1 MANPIKIFKEIKTIQ
16 QRLDEIDYTFS
27 GYTPSIETLMFVEFM
42 KKVNEGG
49 KGEENTTPLIHLK
62 MLDLLFDANT
72 RNKAIMCFRGASKTT
87 LMEYMIL
94 YGMCFNRVF
103 GLKDVTTGMYVA
115 NSLKDGAKQF
125 RHSIEQRIRESA
137 FLQEMIPMNK
147 IKISTNDERGTQK
160 IFKNNEELD
169 NGLEAGIKFTDVS
182 LDIINK
188 NGKPFYVKLFGIT
201 TGIRGFK
208 AYGERPCFCHKK
220 GTIVQTE
227 QGYHPVENYHTKGE
241 SRIEQ
246 GIKVSL
252 FGLIRDE
259 IVTKEHRYMTIS
271 EIRKTNKHYLQNKE
285 IKRDATYQ
293 YTEPKWK
300 EAQELSFKKKLG
312 NQQTSYDYIIKYI
325 DYSVE
330 EPKPFIKKTSIIE
343 KRNKKGQIVKTKVT
357 TKEQLHKHINKQ
369 SFWYLYG
376 LYLADGS
383 SNGQKI
389 YYYFDSRKKDLIDI
403 FLKHCEKLNYKPF
416 IRKTKD
422 KNIVIISINDSVFSQ
437 FCSNNH
443 IGNSIKNIPE
453 WVLKIN
459 TKFQKQLLKGYI
471 NGDGCID
478 KKNNQILINSV
489 NEDAINKLGY
499 ICERLNLPYHIRYTR
514 KKEILQIINGYNSI
528 SLSNIQYELK
538 LSQNVKKVLGYN
550 IKDIKSKQVFIK
562 DGILYRQVKSV
573 EFLNEFNEFIPIQT
587 PSHTYNTQFGLS
599 HNCVLDDVLKD
610 SEARSEAT
618 ITTIEESIY
627 RAIPY
632 ALHPTKRMMIWCG
645 TPFNSKDPLYKA
657 IESNAWKSVL
667 FPIAEKFPCEEKDFR
682 GAWED
687 RFPYEAVKQQ
697 WDLALSN
704 GQEQG
709 FRQEMMLQII
719 PSEGLLVPPSKII
732 ELSSETFNKVDQS
745 MYNYYITTDFAYTDK
760 EHSDYSVIS
769 IWAVNNHKD
778 YILCDGFCGKALID
792 RLIDMLFQYVSKY
805 KPLQVGF
812 EITGQQIGFVNLIMN
827 EMVKRN
833 IFFNIK
839 EIRPSKDKFSRFNLA
854 SPLFHQQKI
863 KILSSMM
870 SSSWGTEFKDE
881 INKATIEGFK
891 SKHDDVLDTISQ
903 LLDLEVFAPI
913 NNIPSSSSYSS
924 VFDEDSRS
932 SIIF

>member
-1 MANPIKIFKEIKTIQ
+1 MAKEIKTIQ
-16 QRLDEIDYTFS
+16 QRLDEIDYTFQ

-49 KGEENTTPLIHLK
+49 KGEENTTPLIHLQ
-62 MLDLLFDANT
+62 MLDLLFEKKT
-72 RNKAIMCFRGASKTT
+72 QNKAIMCFRGASKTT

-103 GLKDVTTGMYVA
+103 GLHDVHAGMYVA

-125 RHSIEQRIRESA
+125 RHSIEQRIRESK
-137 FLQEMIPMNK
+137 FLQEMIPLNK
-147 IKISTNDERGTQK
+147 IKISTSDERGTQSM
-160 IFKNNEELD
+160 FKNNDELD
-169 NGLEAGIKFTDVS
+169 SGLDAGIKFTDVS

-188 NGKPFYVKLFGIT
+188 NGQPFFVKLFGIT

-208 AYGERPCFCHKK
+208 AYGQRPNFCHKK
-220 GTIVQTE
+220 GTMIQTE
-227 QGYHPVENYHTKGE
+227 QGHHLVEHYHTKGE

-246 GIKVSL
+246 GVKVSL

-271 EIRKTNKHYLQNKE
+271 KIKKVHKHYLKNKE
-285 IKRDATYQ
+285 RKAEITYQ
-293 YTEPKWK
+293 YTEPQWK
-300 EAQELSFKKKLG
+300 EAQHLSFKKKLG

-325 DYSVE
+325 DYTIE
-330 EPKPFIKKTSIIE
+330 KPKSFIKKTHIIE
-343 KRNKKGQIVKTKVT
+343 KRNKKGQIIKTKIIE
-357 TKEQLHKHINKQ
+357 KEQFHKHINKQ

-383 SNGQKI
+383 SDNNKI
-389 YYYFDSRKKDLIDI
+389 TYYFDSRKKELIDI
-403 FLKHCEKLNYKPF
+403 FLNHCNKLNYKTC
-416 IRKTKD
+416 IIKV
-422 KNIVIISINDSVFSQ
+422 KNKNLITISINDSLFSQ

-443 IGNSIKNIPE
+443 KGNSIKNIPE
-453 WVLKIN
+453 WILKIDI
-459 TKFQKQLLKGYI
+459 KFQKQLLKGYI
-471 NGDGCID
+471 NGDGYID
-478 KKNNQILINSV
+478 KKNNQIRINSI

-514 KKEILQIINGYNSI
+514 KKEMLQIIEGFNSI
-528 SLSNIQYELK
+528 FLSNIQYELR

-550 IKDIKSKQVFIK
+550 IKDTKSNQVFIK

-599 HNCVLDDVLKD
+599 HNCVLDDILKD

-618 ITTIEESIY
+618 IHTIEESIY

-632 ALHPTKRMMIWCG
+632 ALHPTKRMMVWCG

-657 IESNAWKSVL
+657 IESDAWKTVL
-667 FPIAEKFPCEEKDFR
+667 FPIAEKFPCDEKEFK

-697 WDLALSN
+697 WDLSLSN

-719 PSEGLLVPPSKII
+719 PSEGLLVPLSKIV
-732 ELSSETFNKVDQS
+732 ELSSDTFNRVDKS
-745 MYNYYITTDFAYTDK
+745 MYNFYITTDFAYTDK

-769 IWAVNNHKD
+769 IWAVNNNKD
-778 YILCDGFCGKALID
+778 YILCDGFCGKALMD
-792 RLIDMLFQYVSKY
+792 KLIDMLFHYVSKY

-833 IFFNIK
+833 IFFNLK

-870 SSSWGTEFKDE
+870 TSSWGNEFRDE
-881 INKATIEGFK
+881 ISKATIEGFK

-903 LLDLEVFAPI
+903 LLDLEIFAPI
-913 NNIPSSSSYSS
+913 NNIPNNDSYTS

>member
-16 QRLDEIDYTFS
+16 QRLDEIDYTFN

-42 KKVNEGG
+42 KKINEGG

-62 MLDLLFDANT
+62 MLDLLFDPNT

-208 AYGERPCFCHKK
+208 AYGERPF
-220 GTIVQTE
+220 
-227 QGYHPVENYHTKGE
+227 
-241 SRIEQ
+241 
-246 GIKVSL
+246 
-252 FGLIRDE
+252 F
-259 IVTKEHRYMTIS
+259 
-271 EIRKTNKHYLQNKE
+271 
-285 IKRDATYQ
+285 
-293 YTEPKWK
+293 
-300 EAQELSFKKKLG
+300 
-312 NQQTSYDYIIKYI
+312 
-325 DYSVE
+325 
-330 EPKPFIKKTSIIE
+330 
-343 KRNKKGQIVKTKVT
+343 
-357 TKEQLHKHINKQ
+357 
-369 SFWYLYG
+369 
-376 LYLADGS
+376 
-383 SNGQKI
+383 
-389 YYYFDSRKKDLIDI
+389 
-403 FLKHCEKLNYKPF
+403 
-416 IRKTKD
+416 
-422 KNIVIISINDSVFSQ
+422 
-437 FCSNNH
+437 
-443 IGNSIKNIPE
+443 
-453 WVLKIN
+453 
-459 TKFQKQLLKGYI
+459 
-471 NGDGCID
+471 
-478 KKNNQILINSV
+478 
-489 NEDAINKLGY
+489 
-499 ICERLNLPYHIRYTR
+499 
-514 KKEILQIINGYNSI
+514 
-528 SLSNIQYELK
+528 
-538 LSQNVKKVLGYN
+538 
-550 IKDIKSKQVFIK
+550 
-562 DGILYRQVKSV
+562 
-573 EFLNEFNEFIPIQT
+573 
-587 PSHTYNTQFGLS
+587 
-599 HNCVLDDVLKD
+599 CVLDDVLKD

-667 FPIAEKFPCEEKDFR
+667 FPIAEKFPCEEKDFK

-913 NNIPSSSSYSS
+913 NNIPSSSSYNS

>member
-1 MANPIKIFKEIKTIQ
+1 MSRKEVKTIQ
-16 QRLDEIDYTFS
+16 QRLDDIDYTFT

-62 MLDLLFDANT
+62 MLDLLFDKQT
-72 RNKAIMCFRGASKTT
+72 QNKAIMCFRGASKTT

-103 GLKDVTTGMYVA
+103 GLHDVCAGMYVA

-125 RHSIEQRIRESA
+125 RHSIEQRIRESS
-137 FLQEMIPMNK
+137 FLQEMIPLNK
-147 IKISTNDERGTQK
+147 IKISTSDERGTQS
-160 IFKNNEELD
+160 IFKNNDELD
-169 NGLEAGIKFTDVS
+169 SGLDAGIKFTDVS
-182 LDIINK
+182 LDIVNK
-188 NGKPFYVKLFGIT
+188 NGKPFFVKLFGIT

-208 AYGERPCFCHKK
+208 AYGQRPSYCHKK
-220 GTIVQTE
+220 GTMIQTE
-227 QGYHPVENYHTKGE
+227 QGYHLVEDYHTKGQ

-252 FGLIRDE
+252 FGLIREE

-271 EIRKTNKHYLQNKE
+271 EIRKTKKEYLKNKKTKASTL
-285 IKRDATYQ
+285 
-293 YTEPKWK
+293 YTRTNPEWK
-300 EAQELSFKKKLG
+300 EAKDLSFKKKLG

-325 DYSVE
+325 DYTIE
-330 EPKPFIKKTSIIE
+330 KPKPFLKKMSIIE
-343 KRNKKGQIVKTKVT
+343 KRNKKGQIVKTKRT
-357 TKEQLHKHINKQ
+357 TKEVFHKHINKQ

-376 LYLADGS
+376 LYLTDGS
-383 SNGQKI
+383 SGKEKLT
-389 YYYFDSRKKDLIDI
+389 YYFDSNKQSLIAL
-403 FLKHCEKLNYKPF
+403 FLKHCRKLDYKPF
-416 IRKTKD
+416 IRKI
-422 KNIVIISINDSVFSQ
+422 KNKNLITISINDALFAQ
-437 FCSNNH
+437 FCSYNH
-443 IGNSIKNIPE
+443 ICNSIKNIPE
-453 WVLKIN
+453 WILKID
-459 TKFQKQLLKGYI
+459 TKFQRQLLLGYI
-471 NGDGCID
+471 NGNGYID
-478 KKNNQILINSV
+478 KKNDQIRINSV
-489 NEDAINKLGY
+489 NEDTINKLGI

-514 KKEILQIINGYNSI
+514 KKTLLQIIDNHNSV
-528 SLSNIQYELK
+528 SVSNIQYELR

-550 IKDIKSKQVFIK
+550 IKNIPSKQVFIEN
-562 DGILYRQVKSV
+562 GILYRGVKSI
-573 EFLNEFNEFIPIQT
+573 EFMNEFNEFIPIQT

-618 ITTIEESIY
+618 IQTIEESIY

-657 IESNAWKSVL
+657 IESPAWKSVL
-667 FPIAEKFPCEEKDFR
+667 FPIAEKFPCEKKDFK

-687 RFPYEAVKQQ
+687 RFPYEAVNQQ
-697 WDLALSN
+697 WELALSN

-719 PSEGLLVPPSKII
+719 PSEGLLVPLSKIV
-732 ELSSETFNKVDQS
+732 ELSSETFNQVDKS
-745 MYNYYITTDFAYTDK
+745 MYNFYITTDFAYTDK

-769 IWAVNNHKD
+769 IWAVNNNKD

-833 IFFNIK
+833 IFFNLK
-839 EIRPSKDKFSRFNLA
+839 EIRPSRDKFSRFNLA

-870 SSSWGTEFKDE
+870 TSSWGTEFKDE
-881 INKATIEGFK
+881 ISKATIEGFK

-903 LLDLEVFAPI
+903 LLDLEIFAPI
-913 NNIPSSSSYSS
+913 NNLPSDDRYTS

>member
-1 MANPIKIFKEIKTIQ
+1 MSKKEVKTIQ
-16 QRLDEIDYTFS
+16 QRLDDIDYTFN

-62 MLDLLFDANT
+62 MLDLLFDKQT
-72 RNKAIMCFRGASKTT
+72 QNKAIMCFRGASKTT

-103 GLKDVTTGMYVA
+103 GLHDVCAGMYVA

-125 RHSIEQRIRESA
+125 RHSIEQRIRESS
-137 FLQEMIPMNK
+137 FLQEMIPLNK
-147 IKISTNDERGTQK
+147 IKISTSDERGTQS
-160 IFKNNEELD
+160 IFKNNDELD
-169 NGLEAGIKFTDVS
+169 SGLDAGIKFTDVS
-182 LDIINK
+182 LDIVNK
-188 NGKPFYVKLFGIT
+188 NGKPFFVKLFGIT

-208 AYGERPCFCHKK
+208 AYGQRPSYCHKK
-220 GTIVQTE
+220 GTMIQTE
-227 QGYHPVENYHTKGE
+227 QGYHLVENYHTKGQ

-252 FGLIRDE
+252 FGLIREE

-271 EIRKTNKHYLQNKE
+271 EIRKTKKEYLKNKKT
-285 IKRDATYQ
+285 KATTT
-293 YTEPKWK
+293 YTRTNPDWK
-300 EAQELSFKKKLG
+300 EAKDLSFKKKLG
-312 NQQTSYDYIIKYI
+312 NQQISYDYIIKYI
-325 DYSVE
+325 DYTIK
-330 EPKPFIKKTSIIE
+330 EPKPFLKKTSIIE
-343 KRNKKGQIVKTKVT
+343 KRNKKGQIVKTKQT
-357 TKEQLHKHINKQ
+357 TKEVFHKHINKQ

-383 SNGQKI
+383 SNKEKLT
-389 YYYFDSRKKDLIDI
+389 YYFNSNKQQLIDL
-403 FLKHCEKLNYKPF
+403 FLKHCKKLNYKPF
-416 IRKTKD
+416 IRKI
-422 KNIVIISINDSVFSQ
+422 KNKNLIAITINDALLSQ
-437 FCSNNH
+437 FCSSNH

-453 WVLKIN
+453 WILNIDI
-459 TKFQKQLLKGYI
+459 KFQKQLLIGYI
-471 NGDGCID
+471 NGDGYID
-478 KKNNQILINSV
+478 KKNNQIRINSI
-489 NEDAINKLGY
+489 NEDAINKLGI

-514 KKEILQIINGYNSI
+514 KKSMLQIINGHNSI
-528 SLSNIQYELK
+528 SVSNIQYELK
-538 LSQNVKKVLGYN
+538 LSQNVKEVLGYN
-550 IKDIKSKQVFIK
+550 IKSIPSKQVFIEN
-562 DGILYRQVKSV
+562 GILYRKVKSI
-573 EFLNEFNEFIPIQT
+573 EFMNEFNEFIPIQT

-599 HNCVLDDVLKD
+599 HNCVLDDILKD

-618 ITTIEESIY
+618 IQTIEESVY

-657 IESNAWKSVL
+657 IESPAWKSVL
-667 FPIAEKFPCEEKDFR
+667 FPIAEKFPCEKKDFK

-687 RFPYEAVKQQ
+687 RFPYESINQQ
-697 WDLALSN
+697 WELALSN

-719 PSEGLLVPPSKII
+719 PSEGLLVPLSKIV
-732 ELSSETFNKVDQS
+732 ELSSETFNQVDKS
-745 MYNYYITTDFAYTDK
+745 MYNFYITTDFAYTDK

-769 IWAVNNHKD
+769 IWAVNNNKD

-833 IFFNIK
+833 IFFNLK

-870 SSSWGTEFKDE
+870 TSSWGTEFKDE
-881 INKATIEGFK
+881 ISKATIEGFK

-903 LLDLEVFAPI
+903 LLDLEIFAPI
-913 NNIPSSSSYSS
+913 NNLPSEDRYTS